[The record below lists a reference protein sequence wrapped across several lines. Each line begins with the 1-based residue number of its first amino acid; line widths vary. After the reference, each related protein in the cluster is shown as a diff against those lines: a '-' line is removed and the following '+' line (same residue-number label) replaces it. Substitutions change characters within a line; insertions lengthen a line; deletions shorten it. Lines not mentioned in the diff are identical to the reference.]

1 MCVWEENFVSCQVGK
16 WLTFS
21 YFSLASRWISWFF
34 QKRVFFFSSCSFYGC
49 RVQCSVDERNMLAHV
64 LSYGSFRWLKLKMV
78 ERERSNTSRS
88 RIWNNPGAV
97 EMIKGT
103 GFFPLCPPQP
113 FWLLSSFDKLE
124 KAHLFQVC
132 NCVGIDSTC
141 LSRWFAVL
149 VDNRPDVRIQKSSL
163 SKTWRCTWT
172 RPHVRIHICFIHHL
186 SLFEEVSSRNV

>member
-1 MCVWEENFVSCQVGK
+1 MLRRWAKHAGSRSLVRLFSVAQVEDG
-16 WLTFS
+16 
-21 YFSLASRWISWFF
+21 R
-34 QKRVFFFSSCSFYGC
+34 
-49 RVQCSVDERNMLAHV
+49 
-64 LSYGSFRWLKLKMV
+64 
-78 ERERSNTSRS
+78 EREVEHESVTNLKQPGSG
-88 RIWNNPGAV
+88 WNDKRN
-97 EMIKGT
+97 
-103 GFFPLCPPQP
+103 GFFPPCPPQP

-132 NCVGIDSTC
+132 NCVGIDSSTC

>member
-1 MCVWEENFVSCQVGK
+1 MLRRWAKHAGSRSLVRLFSVAQVEDG
-16 WLTFS
+16 
-21 YFSLASRWISWFF
+21 R
-34 QKRVFFFSSCSFYGC
+34 
-49 RVQCSVDERNMLAHV
+49 
-64 LSYGSFRWLKLKMV
+64 

-103 GFFPLCPPQP
+103 GFFLFVPPPQP

-132 NCVGIDSTC
+132 NCVGIDSSTC

-163 SKTWRCTWT
+163 SLSPRHGGARELGLTFA
-172 RPHVRIHICFIHHL
+172 FIFAL
-186 SLFEEVSSRNV
+186 FIISLYSKRFPAGMFSPLRTFPKVSYRHCRVEAWKVCIYDDFRWLAEKVASP